1 MFITHNSEALNV
13 GPLTWVEDS
22 RPWGETEEGPT
33 ATGDALKDLGLAGK
47 RIGIEKRTWFLTTE
61 QFERL
66 QALAPDTTFVDCS
79 GLVEEGR
86 LIKSPQEIEYI
97 RQAARAA
104 EAGLMAGIEATAVGA
119 TENEVAVAVHTA
131 QILAGSEYTGLPIF
145 VKSGPRWSLNHGTWY
160 RRRLEPN
167 ELVYFE
173 VPGCINRYHAA
184 IIRPVWLGAPPDWMV
199 RTSEVV
205 VETLRLTKSH
215 IRAGVKAADVYEV
228 AQENLYARLG
238 VRRFMRI
245 AYSIG
250 IAFAPDWGEGHIL
263 SIAKGEQR
271 PLEANMTFHLLT
283 GVWLPGRA
291 QVSCTDTIR
300 VTEDGC
306 ETLTDRVERKLYVR

>member
-131 QILAGSEYTGLPIF
+131 QILAGSFT
-145 VKSGPRWSLNHGTWY
+145 R
-160 RRRLEPN
+160 
-167 ELVYFE
+167 
-173 VPGCINRYHAA
+173 GC
-184 IIRPVWLGAPPDWMV
+184 PF
-199 RTSEVV
+199 S
-205 VETLRLTKSH
+205 
-215 IRAGVKAADVYEV
+215 
-228 AQENLYARLG
+228 
-238 VRRFMRI
+238 
-245 AYSIG
+245 
-250 IAFAPDWGEGHIL
+250 
-263 SIAKGEQR
+263 
-271 PLEANMTFHLLT
+271 
-283 GVWLPGRA
+283 
-291 QVSCTDTIR
+291 
-300 VTEDGC
+300 
-306 ETLTDRVERKLYVR
+306 